1 MTRRHLVRRVVAL
14 GAVVVA
20 LVMLFA
26 APASAHAEL
35 LSTDPSN
42 GGVYD
47 SAPKAITLRFSEGVE
62 VALGGIRVY
71 TGDRERVVTGKPEH
85 PNGQQ
90 SVVTASLPKLDNGTY
105 VVTWRVTSADSH
117 PIDGAYTFQV
127 GAKAT
132 LSDKNAKGVAA
143 SLLATTGG
151 SRTVGVVYGID
162 RAVLFAGIA
171 LLIGGAVFLAVV
183 WSRGRDDRRAKWL
196 VWSGWIAVTVNTVLG
211 IALEGV
217 YAAGLPLDEVFD
229 TSTFR
234 DVLDT
239 RYGKVALVRLALL
252 VLAIPLL
259 RLLLHRR
266 PAAEHPLRWWWMVS
280 AQACAVALIPP
291 NSVHVPSG

>member
-14 GAVVVA
+14 GALVVA

-90 SVVTASLPKLDNGTY
+90 SVVTTSLPKLDNGTY

-127 GAKAT
+127 GRQ
-132 LSDKNAKGVAA
+132 GHPERQERQ
-143 SLLATTGG
+143 GCG
-151 SRTVGVVYGID
+151 GVV
-162 RAVLFAGIA
+162 AG
-171 LLIGGAVFLAVV
+171 
-183 WSRGRDDRRAKWL
+183 DDRRQSHGRRR
-196 VWSGWIAVTVNTVLG
+196 VRHRPRR
-211 IALEGV
+211 ALRGHR
-217 YAAGLPLDEVFD
+217 P
-229 TSTFR
+229 
-234 DVLDT
+234 
-239 RYGKVALVRLALL
+239 
-252 VLAIPLL
+252 P
-259 RLLLHRR
+259 HRR
-266 PAAEHPLRWWWMVS
+266 RG
-280 AQACAVALIPP
+280 
-291 NSVHVPSG
+291 VPRGGLGPGA